1 MARFYQPKKKTTI
14 DTKHQAVLVE
24 RLDHQGAGIAFKGK
38 KPIFID
44 GALPEEEV
52 LIQIVESKSKFSR
65 ANLIKVLSPNSER
78 IDAFCPH
85 YSDCGGC
92 NMQHLSREAQ
102 IEYKQTSLKQLVKKF
117 SGEEQELVA
126 PIVGEPLGYRRR
138 ARISLHVDK
147 RSGELQ
153 FGFRRKQSKQIVSIT
168 HCPAMSEKLD
178 SLLPELKTLLSS
190 FSELRSLGHL
200 ELVEGDEQPVIMLRV
215 IKPLSEHEQQQL
227 IEFAQQRGVTCYLLA
242 GEQELILLHG
252 SDAVYSE
259 IGSQISFLPTNF
271 IQVNREVNEKMV
283 VQALEWLELTPTDR
297 VLDLYCGLGN
307 FSLPMAKKASYVVGV
322 EGIQSMVDQAT
333 KNALSNDIDN
343 VAFYQANLEEAISDK
358 IWASDKFD
366 KVLLDPARAGA
377 SGVVDQLSQLGVN
390 RVVYVSCNPATL
402 ARDCQSILEQGFKLT
417 RLGMLDM
424 FPHTSHLE
432 SMALFQ
438 R

>member
-215 IKPLSEHEQQQL
+215 IKPLPEHEQQQL

-242 GEQELILLHG
+242 GEQELTLLHG

-358 IWASDKFD
+358 IWASDKFN